1 MELTTL
7 QIYALFA
14 ILACL
19 AVLVGITYCAGLRT
33 GSRAADRLIR
43 KLEKINGATSN
54 SLAKRTAD
62 LIETNRKLDARETAL
77 SKLRQCLREEQC
89 DHDNVTKQLREDLNR
104 EIANRLTL
112 DDWLMLKLAAK
123 QLGIFSHQFTKSGSS
138 KTNQAAL
145 AQSRIHDIA
154 SRVKEALD
162 ELPPLRVL
170 TEPGISDSMLVEWL
184 NNNAEIWGTPDCLQ
198 FKLVMG
204 NPPEQ
209 PEHLREVLIEII
221 QQKQRDTQTAGNVI
235 SQFMEARTER
245 AA

>member
-1 MELTTL
+1 MELTTP

-19 AVLVGITYCAGLRT
+19 AVLIGITYCAGLRT
-33 GSRAADRLIR
+33 GRHAADRLIL

-62 LIETNRKLDARETAL
+62 LIETNRKLDAREAAL

-104 EIANRLTL
+104 EVANRLTH

-123 QLGIFSHQFTKSGSS
+123 QLGIVAGQFTKSGSS

-145 AQSRIHDIA
+145 AQDRILEIA
-154 SRVKEALD
+154 DRVKEALD
-162 ELPPLRVL
+162 ELPLLRIQA
-170 TEPGISDSMLVEWL
+170 EHGISD
-184 NNNAEIWGTPDCLQ
+184 T
-198 FKLVMG
+198 
-204 NPPEQ
+204 
-209 PEHLREVLIEII
+209 
-221 QQKQRDTQTAGNVI
+221 TTAGNVI
-235 SQFMEARTER
+235 SQFMDARTER